1 MDDENIKYERR
12 VVCFFDILGW
22 KQHIDDAGNDPQKIS
37 RLTLLPKIFAS
48 DAIKAMDGK
57 NQRLTSFSDCVV
69 VSCLETEVNLS
80 NFIFGLSKIFLA
92 AASEGFFLRAGVTI
106 DDIYHDKDMVFGP
119 ALNRAYILESTGDYP
134 RIILDDKVSKLR
146 EVDGCKQDGEKLYI
160 DPYECALLN
169 GSIPRELVIE
179 ALSRIN
185 FNASHLIKS
194 LRAKP
199 VPPPLEPKAKSSSP
213 VEKIEWVELRTRRLI
228 NGVLNQTS

>member
-1 MDDENIKYERR
+1 MNSKNIEYECR

-48 DAIKAMDGK
+48 DEIKALDGK

-106 DDIYHDKDMVFGP
+106 GDIYHDKDMVFGP
-119 ALNRAYILESTGDYP
+119 ALNRAYLLESTGDYP

-146 EVDGCKQDGEKLYI
+146 EIDGFKQEGETLYI
-160 DPYECALLN
+160 DPYECALLDRN
-169 GSIPRELVIE
+169 TPRERVLE

-185 FNASHLIKS
+185 FNANHLINN

-199 VPPPLEPKAKSSSP
+199 VSKPLEPKVKSSSP
-213 VEKIEWVELRTRRLI
+213 VEKIEWVEIRTRRLI
-228 NGVLNQTS
+228 NGILNQQY

>member
-1 MDDENIKYERR
+1 MNNENIDYERR

-22 KQHIDDAGNDPQKIS
+22 KQHIDDAGNDPQKIA

-48 DAIKAMDGK
+48 DGIKALDGK

-69 VSCLETEVNLS
+69 ISCLETEVNLS
-80 NFIFGLSKIFLA
+80 NFIFGLSNIFLA

-106 DDIYHDKDMVFGP
+106 GNIYHDKDMVFGP

-134 RIILDDKVSKLR
+134 RIILDEKVSKLR
-146 EVDGCKQDGEKLYI
+146 EMDGFKQEGKTLYI
-160 DPYECALLN
+160 DPYECVLLN
-169 GSIPRELVIE
+169 GSIPRELVVK

-185 FNASHLIKS
+185 FNANHLVKI

-199 VPPPLEPKAKSSSP
+199 SSPSLKPKLKSSSP
-213 VEKIEWVELRTRRLI
+213 VEKIEWVEIQTRRLI
-228 NGVLNQTS
+228 NGVLNQNF